1 MDGFLH
7 TLLTMSLTAAIA
19 AGVVMLLRLPL
30 KRVPRWITCLLWAVV
45 LLRMVCPGGV
55 SLPVSLMPE
64 TVSSG
69 AYVERVLPQQ
79 TPAAE
84 AQATAPTPSTTTQTP
99 VTGETTTVTPAAQQ
113 PTGPDRDTVL
123 TTLWAAGSIA
133 CLAWGAVSYLR
144 LRLRIADAILIEKNV
159 YETDQIDSPFV

>member
-1 MDGFLH
+1 
-7 TLLTMSLTAAIA
+7 MSLTASIA

-69 AYVERVLPQQ
+69 AYIERV
-79 TPAAE
+79 
-84 AQATAPTPSTTTQTP
+84 
-99 VTGETTTVTPAAQQ
+99 
-113 PTGPDRDTVL
+113 
-123 TTLWAAGSIA
+123 
-133 CLAWGAVSYLR
+133 
-144 LRLRIADAILIEKNV
+144 
-159 YETDQIDSPFV
+159 

>member
-19 AGVVMLLRLPL
+19 AGVVMLLRLLL

-69 AYVERVLPQQ
+69 AYIERVLPQQ

-84 AQATAPTPSTTTQTP
+84 AQATVPTPRDHNANTHEQRDNYCHP
-99 VTGETTTVTPAAQQ
+99 RRPATHRA
-113 PTGPDRDTVL
+113 GPRHGFDHPLGRRWHRL
-123 TTLWAAGSIA
+123 PGLGR
-133 CLAWGAVSYLR
+133 CLLPALAPENCRRHSHR
-144 LRLRIADAILIEKNV
+144 EKHL
-159 YETDQIDSPFV
+159 

>member
-1 MDGFLH
+1 MDGFFS

-19 AGVVMLLRLPL
+19 AGVVMLLRLLL

-45 LLRMVCPGGV
+45 LLRMVCPVGF

-79 TPAAE
+79 APAAE
-84 AQATAPTPSTTTQTP
+84 AQATAPTPATTTQTP
-99 VTGETTTVTPAAQQ
+99 VT
-113 PTGPDRDTVL
+113 
-123 TTLWAAGSIA
+123 
-133 CLAWGAVSYLR
+133 
-144 LRLRIADAILIEKNV
+144 
-159 YETDQIDSPFV
+159 

>member
-19 AGVVMLLRLPL
+19 AGVVMLLRLLL

-45 LLRMVCPGGV
+45 LLRMLCPVGF

-69 AYVERVLPQQ
+69 AYIERVLPQQ
-79 TPAAE
+79 AQAPAAE
-84 AQATAPTPSTTTQTP
+84 AQTTAPTPATQH
-99 VTGETTTVTPAAQQ
+99 
-113 PTGPDRDTVL
+113 
-123 TTLWAAGSIA
+123 
-133 CLAWGAVSYLR
+133 R
-144 LRLRIADAILIEKNV
+144 L
-159 YETDQIDSPFV
+159 P

>member
-19 AGVVMLLRLPL
+19 AGVVMLLRLLL

-45 LLRMVCPGGV
+45 LLRMVCPVGF

-69 AYVERVLPQQ
+69 AYVERVLPQAE
-79 TPAAE
+79 TPASTP
-84 AQATAPTPSTTTQTP
+84 QAAPQRPQH
-99 VTGETTTVTPAAQQ
+99 Q
-113 PTGPDRDTVL
+113 PPRHKL
-123 TTLWAAGSIA
+123 
-133 CLAWGAVSYLR
+133 
-144 LRLRIADAILIEKNV
+144 
-159 YETDQIDSPFV
+159 P

>member
-19 AGVVMLLRLPL
+19 AGVVMLLRLLL

-45 LLRMVCPGGV
+45 LLRMVCPVGF

-69 AYVERVLPQQ
+69 AYIERVLPQQ

-84 AQATAPTPSTTTQTP
+84 AQATAPTPATTTQTP
-99 VTGETTTVTPAAQQ
+99 VTEKTTPVTPAA
-113 PTGPDRDTVL
+113 
-123 TTLWAAGSIA
+123 
-133 CLAWGAVSYLR
+133 
-144 LRLRIADAILIEKNV
+144 
-159 YETDQIDSPFV
+159 